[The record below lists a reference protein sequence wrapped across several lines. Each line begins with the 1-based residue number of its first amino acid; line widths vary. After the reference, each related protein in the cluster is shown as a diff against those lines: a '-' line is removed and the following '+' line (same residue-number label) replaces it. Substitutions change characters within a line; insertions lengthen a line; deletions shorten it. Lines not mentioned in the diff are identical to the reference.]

1 MCKLK
6 NQIISMVLRWIV
18 KIFFAVAA
26 ILCSVVVGIMYTKL
40 SFIDWP
46 YAIGSALSL
55 GLALFIPLKKRI

>member
-1 MCKLK
+1 
-6 NQIISMVLRWIV
+6 MVLRWIV

-46 YAIGSALSL
+46 YVIGSALSL

>member
-46 YAIGSALSL
+46 YVIGSALSL
-55 GLALFIPLKKRI
+55 GLAFFIPLKKRI

>member
-18 KIFFAVAA
+18 KIFFTVAA
-26 ILCSVVVGIMYTKL
+26 ILCSVVVGTMYTKL

-46 YAIGSALSL
+46 YVIGSALSL

>member
-18 KIFFAVAA
+18 KIFFTVAA

-46 YAIGSALSL
+46 YVIGSALSL

>member
-1 MCKLK
+1 
-6 NQIISMVLRWIV
+6 MVLRWIV

>member
-46 YAIGSALSL
+46 YVIGSALSL